1 MKTDIKPSYKMLAIG
16 ALTSLTI
23 GNANATIIHQDLD
36 LTTRN
41 RTPLALDIN
50 SDGVKDLMFGYSYSS
65 NHYRAYGDL
74 WTYGLGDTKVTVGSS
89 LAYGDLIDNS
99 LSFGINNHLAD
110 YNYSHWHYSCGYR
123 GRYTCGVSSRSHNG
137 SWNDGYNG
145 VTGYLGFALSVNDE
159 DLFGWTRL
167 TMSHTGR
174 ATIHELAYETTP
186 HTSLTAGQT
195 VSAVPEPS
203 SMALLA
209 LGALGVAGIRRRR
222 KAS

>member
-1 MKTDIKPSYKMLAIG
+1 MKTYIKPSYKMLAIG

-23 GNANATIIHQDLD
+23 GNADASIIHQDLD

-41 RTPLALDIN
+41 RAPLALDIN
-50 SDGVKDLMFGYSYSS
+50 SDGEKDLMFGYSYRR

-74 WTYGLGDTKVTVGSS
+74 WTYGLGGSKVTVGSS
-89 LAYGDLIDNS
+89 LAYGDLIDSS
-99 LSFGINNHLAD
+99 LSFGMNNHLAD
-110 YNYSHWHYSCGYR
+110 YNYAHWHYSCGYR
-123 GRYTCGVSSRSHNG
+123 STCYANSSSHNG
-137 SWNDGYNG
+137 SWNDGYNE
-145 VTGYLGFALSVNDE
+145 VTGYLGFALSINNE

-167 TMSHTGR
+167 TMSHSGS

-186 HTSLTAGQT
+186 HTSITAGQT

-222 KAS
+222 KAA